1 MFIPKVVYTTLFTLV
16 TFFYNLYITLCEVA
30 DRLKPVWT
38 QAVLAVEIGTGY
50 TDTLLLKST
59 GREFTKQ
66 DKLLPRHLACVF
78 VGESVKNVNID
89 KIVTIVRWC
98 SAAGIRSISLF
109 DHTGA
114 IRENR
119 DAIQHKLRSAEPV
132 REDGFSEETYFV
144 HEGFI
149 KRDTYLEGAN
159 GINIYLMSRSDGRPM
174 FAQVAQVVA
183 AENDYQKIDQKIV
196 EDAMQRYYPHE
207 PELLLQFGMS
217 YSNITWGYPPWLL
230 RWTQMLTVPCYSKV
244 RADHIA
250 SALKTYGGC
259 QQRFGK

>member
-1 MFIPKVVYTTLFTLV
+1 
-16 TFFYNLYITLCEVA
+16 LYIV
-30 DRLKPVWT
+30 D
-38 QAVLAVEIGTGY
+38 Y
-50 TDTLLLKST
+50 
-59 GREFTKQ
+59 
-66 DKLLPRHLACVF
+66 
-78 VGESVKNVNID
+78 ID
-89 KIVTIVRWC
+89 V
-98 SAAGIRSISLF
+98 S
-109 DHTGA
+109 
-114 IRENR
+114 
-119 DAIQHKLRSAEPV
+119 
-132 REDGFSEETYFV
+132 
-144 HEGFI
+144 
-149 KRDTYLEGAN
+149 YLGAN